1 MTAPRASVLPQGWT
15 RRRLRFDCL
24 SNPVKSK
31 LDIPDDTEVSFV
43 PMDAVGELGG
53 LRLDQTRELADVYN
67 GYTYFADGDVCI
79 AKITPCFENGKGAI
93 AEGLVNGVAFGTT
106 ELHVLRPSA
115 TLDTRFL
122 FYLTIAH
129 DFRSHG
135 EAEMLGASG
144 QKRVPEEFLKDW
156 TPSLP
161 RMDVQQRIA
170 RFLDDKTARIDALI
184 EKKQELLERLEEKR
198 RALIT
203 SAVMGKSRLRTQAK
217 NKTQKSGGAWLGAA
231 PSDWKV
237 KRLRF
242 AFESCKNGVW
252 GAEPDDED
260 SIVCI
265 RAADFD
271 GQSGRLNNGNRTLR
285 TIDKWS
291 FEKVRLNFGD
301 LILEKSGGG
310 DKQLVGRAV
319 LFDGNTPSVC
329 SNFLARCRPR
339 IGFHHRFLNYLM
351 LAIYLGRGTYPHIK
365 QSTGIQNIDTGS
377 YFDMR
382 VAIPEEN
389 IQIDISNFLD
399 ESVAAIDVIRSCV
412 IRSIE
417 KLNDFR
423 SIVIT
428 AAVTGQLPEL
438 NG

>member
-1 MTAPRASVLPQGWT
+1 MTTPRASVLPQGWT

-31 LDIPDDTEVSFV
+31 LDLPDDTEVSFV

-93 AEGLVNGVAFGTT
+93 AEELVNGVAFGTT

-135 EAEMLGASG
+135 EAEMLGAGG

-161 RMDVQQRIA
+161 RIEVQQRIV

-184 EKKQELLERLEEKR
+184 EKKQALLERLAEKR
-198 RALIT
+198 QALIT
-203 SAVMGKSRLRTQAK
+203 RAVTKGLHPDVPMKP
-217 NKTQKSGGAWLGAA
+217 SGDERVGDIPAH
-231 PSDWKV
+231 WKLLPL
-237 KRLRF
+237 KRLV
-242 AFESCKNGVW
+242 ED
-252 GAEPDDED
+252 GAGLQMGPFGGMLTDLPDDATGFKLYGQENTISGNFELGNRWIEEDRFLELKRYQLCSGDLVITRKGSLGSCRMFPED
-260 SIVCI
+260 SLPGIADSDTI
-265 RAADFD
+265 R
-271 GQSGRLNNGNRTLR
+271 
-285 TIDKWS
+285 I
-291 FEKVRLNFGD
+291 
-301 LILEKSGGG
+301 
-310 DKQLVGRAV
+310 
-319 LFDGNTPSVC
+319 
-329 SNFLARCRPR
+329 RPR
-339 IGFHHRFLNYLM
+339 RGMLSPGWAIALLHDAQFVADQIASERRGAILSGLNTTVVGSILFTVPPEKEQLDIVRKIEDEVRPIDNVVALIDSAMVKLREHRLVL
-351 LAIYLGRGTYPHIK
+351 
-365 QSTGIQNIDTGS
+365 
-377 YFDMR
+377 
-382 VAIPEEN
+382 
-389 IQIDISNFLD
+389 
-399 ESVAAIDVIRSCV
+399 
-412 IRSIE
+412 
-417 KLNDFR
+417 
-423 SIVIT
+423 IT

>member
-170 RFLDDKTARIDALI
+170 RFLDEKTARIDALI
-184 EKKQELLERLEEKR
+184 EKKQALLNRLEEKR
-198 RALIT
+198 QALIT
-203 SAVMGKSRLRTQAK
+203 RAVTKGLNPDVPMKP
-217 NKTQKSGGAWLGAA
+217 SGVDWLGEI
-231 PSDWKV
+231 PVHWHQC
-237 KRLRF
+237 RLRF
-242 AFESCKNGVW
+242 TVARIEQGWSPQCDSRPAGVGEWGVLKVGCVNGEKYNESENKVLPFDIDPLPHYEVKVGDVLVSRANTRELLGSAAIVDETQGKIMLCDKLYRVEVSEALDRNYLTAFLRLPLARFQYEREATGTSGSMQNIGQDTLKNLRHPMPPFSEQQEI
-252 GAEPDDED
+252 AEWKMQVMQEFMKAED
-260 SIVCI
+260 IVLCTI
-265 RAADFD
+265 AVLNEQRRAA
-271 GQSGRLNNGNRTLR
+271 
-285 TIDKWS
+285 
-291 FEKVRLNFGD
+291 
-301 LILEKSGGG
+301 
-310 DKQLVGRAV
+310 
-319 LFDGNTPSVC
+319 
-329 SNFLARCRPR
+329 
-339 IGFHHRFLNYLM
+339 
-351 LAIYLGRGTYPHIK
+351 
-365 QSTGIQNIDTGS
+365 
-377 YFDMR
+377 
-382 VAIPEEN
+382 
-389 IQIDISNFLD
+389 
-399 ESVAAIDVIRSCV
+399 
-412 IRSIE
+412 
-417 KLNDFR
+417 
-423 SIVIT
+423 IT

>member
-198 RALIT
+198 QALIT
-203 SAVMGKSRLRTQAK
+203 RAVTKGLNPDLPMKP
-217 NKTQKSGGAWLGAA
+217 SGVDWLGYV
-231 PSDWKV
+231 PRHWEV
-237 KRLRF
+237 KTLRRHVQRI
-242 AFESCKNGVW
+242 EQGWSPQTERRM
-252 GAEPDDED
+252 AEPDEWGVLKSGCVNLGIYDENEQKALPGTLD
-260 SIVCI
+260 PKPELEVRANDVLMCRASGSMQYIGSVALVERTRTKLMFSDKTYRISLSSANTDREYFVRMMSAKHLREQIRLSVSGAEGLANNIPQSNVLEYLHAFPPLLEQVQIADFLRESIGDLDEAEGKI
-265 RAADFD
+265 RASSESWRAY
-271 GQSGRLNNGNRTLR
+271 RLA
-285 TIDKWS
+285 
-291 FEKVRLNFGD
+291 
-301 LILEKSGGG
+301 
-310 DKQLVGRAV
+310 LV
-319 LFDGNTPSVC
+319 
-329 SNFLARCRPR
+329 
-339 IGFHHRFLNYLM
+339 
-351 LAIYLGRGTYPHIK
+351 
-365 QSTGIQNIDTGS
+365 
-377 YFDMR
+377 
-382 VAIPEEN
+382 
-389 IQIDISNFLD
+389 
-399 ESVAAIDVIRSCV
+399 
-412 IRSIE
+412 
-417 KLNDFR
+417 
-423 SIVIT
+423 T